1 MTATGTLIL
10 VATPIGNLGDFSP
23 RAAETLAAAELI
35 ACEDTRVTRKLLR
48 LTGTNTEARMV
59 PYHDHN
65 GAEMR
70 PWIITQL
77 EQGRS
82 VVLVSDAGT
91 PLVSDPGYKLVAAC
105 REQGI
110 PVQSIPGPSAVLAA
124 LAVSGLPSDRFMF
137 AGFLASAAGARRTQ
151 ITELSDLAA
160 TTIWFEAPARLA
172 QSLSDM
178 AEIMGPRQ
186 AVVARELTK
195 MHEEVLRGDLAE
207 LAMQIAGM
215 ERLKGEIVL
224 LVAGK
229 PADASAFDDD
239 QLAAMLRAEL
249 EGQRLR
255 DAVKSVVETT
265 GMPRNRIYRLALAL
279 TADTD
284 KRPDTSP
291 NTSPNTRPERDG

>member
-1 MTATGTLIL
+1 MTATGTLVL

-23 RAAETLAAAELI
+23 RAAEMLATADVI

-48 LTGTNTEARMV
+48 LTGTATAARMV

-70 PWIITQL
+70 PRIIAQL
-77 EQGRS
+77 EQGHL

-91 PLVSDPGYKLVAAC
+91 PLISDPGYKLVAAC
-105 REQGI
+105 RERGI
-110 PVQSIPGPSAVLAA
+110 RVESVPGPSAVLAA

-137 AGFLASAAGARRTQ
+137 AGFLASASGARRTQ
-151 ITELSDLAA
+151 ITEMSELTA
-160 TTIWFEAPARLA
+160 TIIWFETPARLA

-178 AEIMGPRQ
+178 AGIMGPRR

-195 MHEEVLRGDLAE
+195 MHEQVLRGDLGE
-207 LAMQIAGM
+207 LASQIADM
-215 ERLKGEIVL
+215 PRLKGEIVV
-224 LVAGK
+224 LVAGRSRD
-229 PADASAFDDD
+229 DAAFDDD

-255 DAVKSVVETT
+255 DAVRSVAETT
-265 GMPRNRIYRLALAL
+265 GLPRNRIYRLALEL
-279 TADTD
+279 TTD
-284 KRPDTSP
+284 SQPDP
-291 NTSPNTRPERDG
+291 QQDA

>member
-65 GAEMR
+65 GAEMW

>member
-1 MTATGTLIL
+1 MTATGTLVL

-23 RAAETLAAAELI
+23 RAAKILVAADVI

-48 LTGTNTEARMV
+48 LTGTATSARMV

-70 PWIITQL
+70 PKIIEQL
-77 EQGRS
+77 EGGRL
-82 VVLVSDAGT
+82 VALVSDAGT
-91 PLVSDPGYKLVAAC
+91 PLISDPGYKLVAAC
-105 REQGI
+105 RERGI
-110 PVQSIPGPSAVLAA
+110 RVESVPGPSAVLAA

-160 TTIWFEAPARLA
+160 TTIWFETPARLA

-195 MHEEVLRGDLAE
+195 MHEEVLRGDLAG
-207 LAMQIAGM
+207 LASQLADTA
-215 ERLKGEIVL
+215 RLKGEIVV
-224 LVAGK
+224 LVAGRSRD
-229 PADASAFDDD
+229 DAAHDDD
-239 QLAAMLRAEL
+239 QIAAMLRAEL

-255 DAVKSVVETT
+255 DAVRAVAETT
-265 GMPRNRIYRLALAL
+265 GLPRNRIYRLALEL
-279 TADTD
+279 TADAD
-284 KRPDTSP
+284 PA
-291 NTSPNTRPERDG
+291 PERDG

>member
-1 MTATGTLIL
+1 MTATGTLVL

-23 RAAETLAAAELI
+23 RAAEMLVAADVI

-48 LTGTNTEARMV
+48 LTGTVTSARMV

-70 PWIITQL
+70 PWIIEQL
-77 EQGRS
+77 EKGRG
-82 VVLVSDAGT
+82 VALVSDAGT
-91 PLVSDPGYKLVAAC
+91 PLISDPGYKLVAAC
-105 REQGI
+105 RDRGI
-110 PVQSIPGPSAVLAA
+110 RVESVPGPSAVLAA

-137 AGFLASAAGARRTQ
+137 AGFLASATGARRTQ

-160 TTIWFEAPARLA
+160 TTIWFETPARLA

-178 AEIMGPRQ
+178 AEIMGPRK

-207 LAMQIAGM
+207 LASKVADMA
-215 ERLKGEIVL
+215 RLRGEIVL
-224 LVAGK
+224 LVAGSS
-229 PADASAFDDD
+229 PDDRALDDD
-239 QLAAMLRAEL
+239 QIAAMLRAEL

-255 DAVKSVVETT
+255 DAVRAVAQTT
-265 GMPRNRIYRLALAL
+265 GLPRNQIYRLALAL
-279 TADTD
+279 TAEAD
-284 KRPDTSP
+284 PA
-291 NTSPNTRPERDG
+291 PERNG

>member
-1 MTATGTLIL
+1 MTAAGTLIL
-10 VATPIGNLGDFSP
+10 VATPIGNLGDFSR
-23 RAAETLAAAELI
+23 RAAETLASVDVI

-48 LTGTNTEARMV
+48 LTGTGSTARMV

-70 PWIITQL
+70 PWIIAQL

-82 VVLVSDAGT
+82 VALVSDAGT

-110 PVQSIPGPSAVLAA
+110 PVQSVPGPSAVLAA

-137 AGFLASAAGARRTQ
+137 AGFLASAGGARRSQ

-160 TTIWFEAPARLA
+160 TTIWFETPARLA

-178 AEIMGPRQ
+178 AQIMGPRR

-195 MHEEVLRGDLAE
+195 MHEEVLRGDLAD
-207 LAMQIAGM
+207 LASQVAGM
-215 ERLKGEIVL
+215 PRLKGEIVV
-224 LVAGK
+224 LVAGRSDDE
-229 PADASAFDDD
+229 PAFDDD
-239 QLAAMLRAEL
+239 QLTAMLRAEL
-249 EGQRLR
+249 DGQRLR

-265 GMPRNRIYRLALAL
+265 GLPRNRIYRLALEL
-279 TADTD
+279 NADTD
-284 KRPDTSP
+284 DDTDAVTGAAPD
-291 NTSPNTRPERDG
+291 RDG

>member
-1 MTATGTLIL
+1 
-10 VATPIGNLGDFSP
+10 
-23 RAAETLAAAELI
+23 
-35 ACEDTRVTRKLLR
+35 
-48 LTGTNTEARMV
+48 
-59 PYHDHN
+59 DHN

-70 PWIITQL
+70 PWIIAQL

-82 VVLVSDAGT
+82 VALVSDAGT

-110 PVQSIPGPSAVLAA
+110 PVQSVPGPSAVLAA

-137 AGFLASAAGARRTQ
+137 AGFLASAGGARRSQ

-160 TTIWFEAPARLA
+160 TTIWFETPARLA

-178 AEIMGPRQ
+178 AQIMGPRR

-207 LAMQIAGM
+207 LATQIAGM
-215 ERLKGEIVL
+215 PRLKGEIVV
-224 LVAGK
+224 LVAGRSNDE
-229 PADASAFDDD
+229 PAFDDD
-239 QLAAMLRAEL
+239 QLTAMLRAEL
-249 EGQRLR
+249 DGQRLR

-265 GMPRNRIYRLALAL
+265 GLPRNRIYRLALQL
-279 TADTD
+279 NADTNAGA
-284 KRPDTSP
+284 KAVPD
-291 NTSPNTRPERDG
+291 RDG

>member
-1 MTATGTLIL
+1 MCIR
-10 VATPIGNLGDFSP
+10 DS
-23 RAAETLAAAELI
+23 
-35 ACEDTRVTRKLLR
+35 
-48 LTGTNTEARMV
+48 
-59 PYHDHN
+59 HN

-77 EQGRS
+77 ELGRS

-105 REQGI
+105 HEQGL
-110 PVQSIPGPSAVLAA
+110 PVQSVPGPSAVLAA

-137 AGFLASAAGARRTQ
+137 AGFLASGGGARRTQ

-160 TTIWFEAPARLA
+160 TTIWFETPARLA

-178 AEIMGPRQ
+178 AEIMGPRR

-195 MHEEVLRGDLAE
+195 MHEEALRGDLAE
-207 LAMQIAGM
+207 LATRIAGM
-215 ERLKGEIVL
+215 KRLKGEIVL

-229 PADASAFDDD
+229 PADTSAFDDD
-239 QLAAMLRAEL
+239 QLTAMLRAEL

-265 GMPRNRIYRLALAL
+265 GLPRNRIYRLALAL

-284 KRPDTSP
+284 AE
-291 NTSPNTRPERDG
+291 PEQDG